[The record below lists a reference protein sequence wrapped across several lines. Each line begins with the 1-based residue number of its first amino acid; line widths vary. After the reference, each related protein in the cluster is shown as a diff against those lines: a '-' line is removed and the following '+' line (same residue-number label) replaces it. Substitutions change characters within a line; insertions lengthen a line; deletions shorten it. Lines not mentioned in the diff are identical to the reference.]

1 MRLRACKVL
10 QDNGHEVVQA
20 ENEVLES
27 ELGSTPQR
35 GQVGLQRSAYTTDDV
50 TAVVGVTGKV
60 AGMVLYVMTEATA
73 RAIVSKMMG
82 QKFTEFD
89 ALAQSGN
96 VITGRAAVLL
106 AEAGYPSDLAPPML
120 IVGRGTLVTTL
131 DMQRLVILLETEFGR
146 IEIQVALRLTQAAAR
161 NKVA

>member
-1 MRLRACKVL
+1 MRAEFINPFL
-10 QDNGHEVVQA
+10 QA
-20 ENEVLES
+20 ANEVLES
-27 ELGSTPQR
+27 ELGATPQR
-35 GQVGLQRSAYTTDDV
+35 GQVGLQKSAYTTDDV
-50 TAVVGVTGKV
+50 TAVVGVTGSV

-82 QKFTEFD
+82 QDFEEFD
-89 ALAQSGN
+89 ALAQSGIGEIGN

-131 DMQRLVILLETEFGR
+131 DMQRLVIPLETELGR
-146 IEIQVALRLTQAAAR
+146 IEIQVALRLTQGASR
-161 NKVA
+161 TKVA